1 MDKQEFVI
9 VTGMSGAGKSLATK
23 CLEDLGFFCVDNLP
37 TALIP
42 KFAEL
47 CAASSVNRLAL
58 VIDVRARSFFKDLQE
73 SLNQLPKLGFEPK
86 IIFLEASEAVLV
98 RRYSETRRRHPLA
111 REGGILQGIQAEARE
126 LAGLR
131 KMAHRIFD
139 TSACSPHQ
147 LMTMLQEIFD
157 EGSGEGRTT
166 VHVVSFGFKHG
177 LPSDADMALDVRFIS
192 NPYYIPE
199 LRRLSGLDAPVRNF
213 VLDRADTREFL
224 EKTQS
229 LLTFLLPHYYAQGKQ
244 HFTLAIGCTGGQHR
258 STAIAER
265 VARVLRMEGYSVS
278 VQHRDLDRALN
289 KEAATA
295 S

>member
-1 MDKQEFVI
+1 M
-9 VTGMSGAGKSLATK
+9 TGMSGAGKSLATK

-37 TALIP
+37 PALIP

-58 VIDVRARSFFKDLQE
+58 VIDVRGRSFFPELQE
-73 SLNQLPKLGFEPK
+73 SLNKLPKLGFEPK
-86 IIFLEASEAVLV
+86 IIFLEATESVLV

-111 REGGILQGIQAEARE
+111 RDGGILQGIQQEARE

-139 TSACSPHQ
+139 TSSCSPHQ

-157 EGSGEGRTT
+157 ENSGPGRTT

-177 LPSDADMALDVRFIS
+177 IPPDADMALDVRFIS

-213 VLDRADTREFL
+213 VLDRADTREFM
-224 EKTQS
+224 EKSQA
-229 LLTFLLPHYYAQGKQ
+229 LLLFLLPHYYSQGKQ

-265 VARVLRMEGYSVS
+265 FARILRLEGYSVS
-278 VQHRDLDRALN
+278 VQHRDLERAMN